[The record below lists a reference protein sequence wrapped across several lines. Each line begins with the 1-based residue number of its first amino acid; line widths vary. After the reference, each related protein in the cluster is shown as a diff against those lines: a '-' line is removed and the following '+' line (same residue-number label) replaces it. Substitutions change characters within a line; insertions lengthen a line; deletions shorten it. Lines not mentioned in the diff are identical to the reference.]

1 MLLRNFSRT
10 VLSVKNTH
18 RLSSTAV
25 LSMKMVSL
33 TLVVRMVPFIA
44 GIKEVNL
51 ASFSKLIKVIAQPSS
66 ATKET

>member
-1 MLLRNFSRT
+1 
-10 VLSVKNTH
+10 
-18 RLSSTAV
+18 
-25 LSMKMVSL
+25 MKMVSL